1 MSRLDKARAL
11 VTEVRAVLDAADLE
25 QVMADVDAARVPSGS
40 RHGIVIV
47 SPPELDFEGYFEAAL
62 TWELHVIAGPSGDYL
77 AAWDR
82 IDQII
87 TALEASPL
95 PLKSAKPGSWQG
107 LDRGQPPIPA
117 YTITLH
123 PTD

>member
-11 VTEVRAVLDAADLE
+11 VDDVQAAIDAAGLE
-25 QVMADVDAARVPSGS
+25 KVTATVDAAHVASGS
-40 RHGIVIV
+40 RHGVVVV
-47 SPPELDFEGYFEAAL
+47 SPPELEFETFGGDADL
-62 TWELHVIAGPSGDYL
+62 TWELHVIAGPAENYL
-77 AAWDR
+77 AAWER

-87 TALEASPL
+87 SALEASDL
-95 PLKSAKPGSWQG
+95 PLHRAKPGAWEPITPG
-107 LDRGQPPIPA
+107 PPLPA